1 MVRGQKAPIVGRVCM
16 DQMMVDVTDIENV
29 TRADIVTLIGKDGD
43 AEITVEEIAALAGT
57 FNYEFVCDLGKR
69 VPRVY
74 YHHGKIV
81 CCKDYF
87 EDDYIMQE
95 A

>member
-1 MVRGQKAPIVGRVCM
+1 M
-16 DQMMVDVTDIENV
+16 DQMMVDVTDIKNV

-57 FNYEFVCDLGKR
+57 FNYEFVCLMGKR
-69 VPRVY
+69 IPREYIRRGEVQEQM
-74 YHHGKIV
+74 
-81 CCKDYF
+81 DYF
-87 EDDYIMQE
+87 